1 MENFKLYSKYY
12 DLLYKDKDYKVE
24 SEYVLSVLNRFK
36 SVEINSII
44 ELGCGSGGHA
54 QYLAKKNLR
63 VTGLDQSAEM
73 INLANSKQISNFEG
87 FQRNITDFEVDK
99 KFDCAISLFH
109 VMSYLTQ
116 QELFL
121 NALTCVNKHLHAD
134 GIFFFDCWYTP
145 AVLNLKPSNR
155 IKTISDEKYS
165 VTRIAEPK
173 NDYSTSTVNIDFKI
187 FIEDLSNLKI
197 SKFSELHKM
206 RHFSILELELL
217 SKMTGFEILNTEEF
231 LTGEIPSENTW
242 AISVVLKKIQEL

>member
-121 NALTCVNKHLHAD
+121 NGL
-134 GIFFFDCWYTP
+134 FD
-145 AVLNLKPSNR
+145 
-155 IKTISDEKYS
+155 KYC
-165 VTRIAEPK
+165 E
-173 NDYSTSTVNIDFKI
+173 Y
-187 FIEDLSNLKI
+187 
-197 SKFSELHKM
+197 
-206 RHFSILELELL
+206 
-217 SKMTGFEILNTEEF
+217 
-231 LTGEIPSENTW
+231 
-242 AISVVLKKIQEL
+242 